1 METTLRELEA
11 HLPEVVHRVFAGEE
25 VTVTAGGKPVLKLS
39 PVDAGMTPE
48 DLERDAL
55 ARLDALPWVE
65 PGDGGLILGATHPIA
80 WQPGEKMLSD
90 IVSEMRE

>member
-11 HLPEVVHRVFAGEE
+11 HLPEFIRRVVAGEE

-39 PVDAGMTPE
+39 PVKAEPTPE

-55 ARLDALPWVE
+55 ARLDAWPWIE
-65 PGDGGLILGATHPIA
+65 PDEGGPILGAAHPIP
-80 WQPGEKMLSD
+80 WQPGEQMLSD

>member
-1 METTLRELEA
+1 METTLRELQD
-11 HLPEVVHRVFAGEE
+11 HLPEFVRRVVAGEE

-39 PVDAGMTPE
+39 PVDSEMTPE

-55 ARLDALPWVE
+55 ARLDALPWIE
-65 PGDGGLILGATHPIA
+65 PGDGGPILGSARPIP
-80 WQPGEKMLSD
+80 WKPGEKMLSD